1 MSDKPNMNIPVDPMV
16 ARLRARDKAS
26 REGYLEQA
34 KKDFGVN
41 KPQPTKANPQPK
53 TSEVQSTASS
63 EALPSQ
69 APVVSETA
77 SAPVVDKAALEKA
90 TAEAKK
96 FKKQYNKTSDAL
108 RDANSRL
115 KTLERN
121 VETSAKKLEDAEK
134 RREDDRLV
142 YERRIAELEA
152 KLEASADVTQTA
164 KGLDAITR
172 VTSVL
177 TEDGRYLDSSRLGG
191 LISDRIAGFVA
202 RGEGLSFDVGDHNL
216 VFDMTNPYANERV
229 TDVVALFALMTDDD
243 VAIYL
248 EYLRKR
254 LAIQETLDT
263 DAAYLYTALSVLN
276 DHRELLFF
284 NRDDALRDDK
294 LTQASL
300 ELSTSVADALKTLD
314 WVGRQVSEST
324 KTVSETNSGVATAL
338 DELKTTV
345 KQRSDDV
352 KYNVNSLTASVSDDI
367 VINASTQYAVLALL
381 LHSQGLLKTGSLVKE
396 YQLGRDSDIEAFIK
410 ALVAHRNTSESNKS
424 AVYLAS
430 DAFESVAKAKRKA
443 LKTRRT
449 SDMKH

>member
-1 MSDKPNMNIPVDPMV
+1 MSNKPNTNIPTDPMV
-16 ARLRARDKAS
+16 ANLLARNKAS
-26 REGYLEQA
+26 RDGYLEKA
-34 KKDFGVN
+34 KKDFGVD
-41 KPQPTKANPQPK
+41 KSQPTKANPQPK
-53 TSEVQSTASS
+53 TSETQSTASS
-63 EALPSQ
+63 EVQSQ
-69 APVVSETA
+69 APVASEVA
-77 SAPVVDKAALEKA
+77 SAPVVDNSALEKA

-134 RREDDRLV
+134 RLEDDRQA

-164 KGLDAITR
+164 RGLDAITR

-177 TEDGRYLDSSRLGG
+177 TEDGRYLDSGRLSS
-191 LISDRIAGFVA
+191 LISDRVAGFVA
-202 RGEGLSFDVGDHNL
+202 RGEGLTFDVGDHSL

-229 TDVVALFALMTDDD
+229 TDVVTLFALMTDEDI
-243 VAIYL
+243 AIYL
-248 EYLRKR
+248 EYLRKH
-254 LAIQETLDT
+254 LATRETLDE
-263 DAAYLYTALSVLN
+263 ALASLYTALSVLN

-300 ELSTSVADALKTLD
+300 ELSTSVADAIKTLD

-345 KQRSDDV
+345 KQRTDDV

>member
-1 MSDKPNMNIPVDPMV
+1 MSDKPNTKIPVDPMV

-34 KKDFGVN
+34 RKDFGID
-41 KPQPTKANPQPK
+41 KSQPTKAKPQPK

-63 EALPSQ
+63 EVPSQ
-69 APVVSETA
+69 APVASETA

-108 RDANSRL
+108 RDANSKV
-115 KTLERN
+115 KTLEHN
-121 VETSAKKLEDAEK
+121 VATSAKKLEEVEQ
-134 RREDDRLV
+134 RLEDDRLV

-152 KLEASADVTQTA
+152 KLEASADVTQTT

-177 TEDGRYLDSSRLGG
+177 TEDGRYLDSGRLGG

-254 LAIQETLDT
+254 LATQEALDT
-263 DAAYLYTALSVLN
+263 DAAHLYTALSVLN
-276 DHRELLFF
+276 AHRELLFF